1 MNIYLVDVKNEYT
14 SHLIRLLTPL
24 IYEGIQSIYDKAK
37 ESMEDQSLK
46 LFQEFL
52 SEIPSWNTTLITQ
65 ETDRIK
71 SGTKKYLDDLIKATI
86 KANIMLLVFNPFT
99 DKQHNVDIELYK
111 KIETSSFIHHVYIE
125 CAREFWN
132 NPYLYFH
139 KYTAIDT
146 KRNQRDALNIIKECT
161 KEAIRK
167 LLPIEDIIKVY
178 LSDNINQET
187 EQKIA
192 QNLKEFTEN
201 EPSQLAVIKDSQV
214 KPIDIMKRLISDNPP
229 SDNNPVEM
237 KKLDK
242 DRINL
247 NITSMQT
254 EQTIDT
260 TKAKELNNKKLDSKL
275 DSITSVDSVKTKSSD
290 KKKQKGGNY
299 SITENL
305 INKIENKIH
314 SNISTSVHNK
324 SLDSKLEEAL
334 GDTDIDT
341 SLNYSVEKNMNDY
354 QEVYGNK

>member
-1 MNIYLVDVKNEYT
+1 
-14 SHLIRLLTPL
+14 
-24 IYEGIQSIYDKAK
+24 
-37 ESMEDQSLK
+37 MEDQSLK

-71 SGTKKYLDDLIKATI
+71 SGTKKYLEDLIKATI

-99 DKQHNVDIELYK
+99 DKNHGVDVDLYK
-111 KIETSSFIHHVYIE
+111 KIETSTFIHHVYIE
-125 CAREFWN
+125 CAREIWN

-146 KRNQRDALNIIKECT
+146 KRNQRDALNIIKDCI

-187 EQKIA
+187 EQKIT

-201 EPSQLAVIKDSQV
+201 EPSQLAIIKDSQT
-214 KPIDIMKRLISDNPP
+214 KPIDIMKKLISDNSP
-229 SDNNPVEM
+229 SDKNPVEM
-237 KKLDK
+237 KKI
-242 DRINL
+242 DRTKIKPDV
-247 NITSMQT
+247 TSMQT

-260 TKAKELNNKKLDSKL
+260 TKKNSRKKDSV
-275 DSITSVDSVKTKSSD
+275 TSVDSIKTKTSNKSSIKKSSD
-290 KKKQKGGNY
+290 KKKKQTGGNY
-299 SITENL
+299 STTENL
-305 INKIENKIH
+305 INKIENKIN
-314 SNISTSVHNK
+314 SNISTSIHNK
-324 SLDSKLEEAL
+324 NLDSKLEEAL